1 VSDEPN
7 GTLSRWSQ
15 RKLAARHGAV
25 IDEPPPEKS
34 TTAPPATA
42 DENSAAAAENPAAAV
57 ASEAET
63 ETPKL
68 PPIDEL
74 TFESDF
80 TGFLHKNV
88 PEHLRRAALR
98 KLWASD
104 PVFGI
109 IDGLDD
115 YAEDFNVIDTPIT
128 LAQTSYKV
136 GKGYLDEVKEAVDRL
151 EPEAARL
158 GPDHVGEV
166 DAKSSADTPPEPT
179 AQDNESPDAQASDEA
194 GVADDARD
202 DSRQFAAASPE
213 PSESAE
219 DAGKRDGVSTPE
231 SGQRR
236 GA

>member
-1 VSDEPN
+1 MSDEPN

-34 TTAPPATA
+34 SVVPPTTAG
-42 DENSAAAAENPAAAV
+42 ENSAAAP
-57 ASEAET
+57 EADT

-74 TFESDF
+74 TFESDY

-88 PEHLRRAALR
+88 PEALRRAALR

-104 PVFGI
+104 PLFGF

-136 GKGYLDEVKEAVDRL
+136 GKGYLDEVKEAVSEIESEVAKL
-151 EPEAARL
+151 EPEN
-158 GPDHVGEV
+158 VGKAQPESS
-166 DAKSSADTPPEPT
+166 AKSLDEPT
-179 AQDNESPDAQASDEA
+179 AAEDS
-194 GVADDARD
+194 VADDAPD
-202 DSRQFAAASPE
+202 KSRQLAAAAPE
-213 PSESAE
+213 
-219 DAGKRDGVSTPE
+219 AGEFPDDGAKPDLAAPADQE
-231 SGQRR
+231 SGPRR
-236 GA
+236 RT